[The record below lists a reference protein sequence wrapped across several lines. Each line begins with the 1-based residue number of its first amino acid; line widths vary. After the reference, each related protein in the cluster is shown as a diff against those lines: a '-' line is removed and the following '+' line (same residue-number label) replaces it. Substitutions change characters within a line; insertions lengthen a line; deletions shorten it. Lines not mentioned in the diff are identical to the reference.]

1 MAGSFCTFAAVRIS
15 VLPVRELTIL
25 ELEIFL
31 IILMGVGPNPNPNPE
46 EMGVLLL
53 EIVNGGG

>member
-1 MAGSFCTFAAVRIS
+1 MF
-15 VLPVRELTIL
+15 PVRELTIL

-31 IILMGVGPNPNPNPE
+31 LILSGAGPNPNPNPE